1 MTMEVVNCFHEE
13 KKNVEY
19 LERQIEECPVREKR
33 FIKRGMYTKNLYG
46 IGECFIS
53 KKNL

>member
-19 LERQIEECPVREKR
+19 LERQIEECPVR
-33 FIKRGMYTKNLYG
+33 
-46 IGECFIS
+46 
-53 KKNL
+53 

>member
-19 LERQIEECPVREKR
+19 LERQIEELSL
-33 FIKRGMYTKNLYG
+33 IH
-46 IGECFIS
+46 I
-53 KKNL
+53 

>member
-33 FIKRGMYTKNLYG
+33 FIKRGIEYLYLKNY
-46 IGECFIS
+46 INF
-53 KKNL
+53 